1 MRWGDAYILIL
12 LVLIPVMFFLL
23 TLSGSI
29 RKKYFRKFADN
40 RFYPFYMQEF
50 SIFHWN
56 LRSFLLISA
65 LFFLII
71 SAARPQWGKEIQII
85 KKEGIDIIICVDVSK
100 SMDAQDLQPSRID
113 RAKDQISLFVDQ
125 LRGDRIA
132 LIAFAGDSF
141 IQCPLTDDYGAVK
154 LFLSLL
160 DTETVPSYG
169 TDIGGAVEMALSL
182 FGEKEKHKV
191 IIIVSDGEDLA
202 ENAIEAS
209 KQAAER
215 SAVIYTLGIGSP
227 EGSTIP
233 LRDAQGN
240 VEYAKDDKG
249 NIVLTRL
256 DVANLSQIARI
267 GNGRF
272 YPVTP
277 SQSEIY
283 EILNQIGSIEKKKFD
298 SKEFLHY
305 KEQYKYFVIIAL
317 ILLFLEMLINNRK
330 KIKLKRVI
338 D

>member
-202 ENAIEAS
+202 ENAIDAS